1 MKQVDKLYAPQLP
14 LEAAIVAGGG
24 FVAVGGARGA
34 RPAPTSERRDAATAA
49 KSSRRRRTRPASLAE
64 KALADLIR
72 LIEHFDRADT
82 AYEAQR
88 RPGTAFSRI
97 YDYDDY
103 AHLARLAEWETL
115 GLEEEIW

>member
-1 MKQVDKLYAPQLP
+1 MHLYQGVWA
-14 LEAAIVAGGG
+14 
-24 FVAVGGARGA
+24 
-34 RPAPTSERRDAATAA
+34 AATAA
-49 KSSRRRRTRPASLAE
+49 KNSRRRKQLRPSLAE
-64 KALADLIR
+64 KALADLTR

-82 AYEAQR
+82 PYEAQR

>member
-1 MKQVDKLYAPQLP
+1 MHYIRASGRGD
-14 LEAAIVAGGG
+14 GGEQQ
-24 FVAVGGARGA
+24 
-34 RPAPTSERRDAATAA
+34 PAA
-49 KSSRRRRTRPASLAE
+49 KAAPAGLAE
-64 KALADLIR
+64 KALADLIK
-72 LIEHFDRADT
+72 LIEHFDREDT